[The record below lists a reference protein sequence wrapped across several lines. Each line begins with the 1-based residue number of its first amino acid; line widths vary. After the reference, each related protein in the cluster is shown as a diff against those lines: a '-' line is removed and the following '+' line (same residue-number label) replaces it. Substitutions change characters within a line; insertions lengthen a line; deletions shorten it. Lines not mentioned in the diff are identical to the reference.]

1 MWLLDRESTVFAIG
15 GQDFLSTQA
24 ARASPD
30 PGGQLEDREL
40 PGVAAL
46 VEAEMVAATFYGQ
59 LFCEDE
65 IDSDFFSVF
74 VLV

>member
-1 MWLLDRESTVFAIG
+1 M
-15 GQDFLSTQA
+15 
-24 ARASPD
+24 
-30 PGGQLEDREL
+30 

-46 VEAEMVAATFYGQ
+46 VEAETVAATFYDQ